1 MNRDS
6 HIAEVKNATSLR
18 FNALW
23 QQNFQANHSAIL
35 KNPGI
40 LALRKRFDG
49 VPGIV
54 VGAGPSLEK
63 NIGLLN
69 RVSGKA
75 VIIASDAALKP
86 LLQLGI
92 TPSFVISLDPQEDIS
107 KFFTGVNTQR
117 MILVAPAVVHPRI
130 LDLWAG
136 RVLFYHQ
143 HAPDISVLTQIHNLV
158 PKIGV
163 LTPGGTVLS
172 VACDLAFQMG
182 CNSILFLGQ
191 DLAWSGKTTHSRLGS
206 AGDVPFES
214 TLIRQKENIVYEDDI
229 FGQKLATLKS
239 MSVSREWFH
248 WAFSN
253 WDRGTPITYINCSE
267 SGILNKGCS
276 VLPFREAIYKFCRK
290 KVNVEWALKK
300 ALK

>member
-1 MNRDS
+1 MNRDL
-6 HIAEVKNATSLR
+6 HISEVKNATSLR
-18 FNALW
+18 FNTLW
-23 QQNFQANHSAIL
+23 KQNYQTNHSAIL

-40 LALRKRFDG
+40 LVLRKRFDG

-63 NIGLLN
+63 NIALLN

-75 VIIASDAALKP
+75 VIIASDAAMKP
-86 LLQLGI
+86 LLQHGI
-92 TPSFVISLDPQEDIS
+92 IPSFVISLDPQDDIL
-107 KFFTGVNTQR
+107 KFFTGENTQR
-117 MILVAPAVVHPRI
+117 MILVAPSVVHPRI

-143 HAPDISVLTQIHNLV
+143 HAPDISVLTQIQNLS

-182 CNSILFLGQ
+182 CNPILFLGQ
-191 DLAWSGKTTHSRLGS
+191 DLAWAGKTTHSRLGS

-214 TLIRQKENIVYEDDI
+214 TLIRQQENIVYEEDI
-229 FGQKLATLKS
+229 FGKKLATLKS
-239 MSVSREWFH
+239 MSVSKEWFH
-248 WAFSN
+248 WAFAN
-253 WDRGTPITYINCSE
+253 WDRGTPITYLNCSE
-267 SGILNKGCS
+267 SGIMKKGCV
-276 VLPFREAIYKFCRK
+276 VLPFREAIYKYCRK
-290 KVNVEWALKK
+290 KVNVEWTLKK